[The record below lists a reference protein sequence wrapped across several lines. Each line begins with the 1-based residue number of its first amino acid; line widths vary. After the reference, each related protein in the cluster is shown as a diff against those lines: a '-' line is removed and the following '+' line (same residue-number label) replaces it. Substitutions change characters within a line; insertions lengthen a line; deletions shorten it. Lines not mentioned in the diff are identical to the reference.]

1 MRTFCSACLLFVLC
15 FHALA
20 QEGKQ
25 IDSLK
30 HALRN
35 SPSDSVSD
43 LAYASLINSYYG
55 AARYDSVLNVGSRYI
70 HFLSAYH
77 NKYPIGYIQNLIG
90 NIFCM
95 RGNYTEAMA
104 YYFSSLKSHE
114 KLDNKE
120 GIGQA
125 YGNLGM
131 IYGIKHEMNK
141 SLDYYKKASQ
151 LLETTKDTINLA
163 NMLNNIGNIYFNND
177 NTKALAYFTRSLR
190 LREAVNDRKGVS
202 ASLLQLSD
210 IYEQWGKTDSSQQL
224 RFKALAISEAA
235 DDKFG
240 IASLGLAIGETF
252 LKQRN
257 YKGAE
262 SYLNKAAAMSVV
274 NEDLGT
280 TKQVNECRSRLYE
293 ALGKYELA
301 LKYYKAFIAARDS
314 LTNEENTKKAVRLE
328 MDYEFDKKQAAAKL
342 EQEKKEAMALTEK
355 RRQEIVIWSVCGIL
369 VLALAFAVFAYRSYI
384 EKQKINIEI
393 TKQKHVIEEKQK
405 EIVDSIVYARRIQRA
420 LITSESY
427 IARQLDRLSGTS
439 KSS

>member
-1 MRTFCSACLLFVLC
+1 
-15 FHALA
+15 
-20 QEGKQ
+20 
-25 IDSLK
+25 
-30 HALRN
+30 
-35 SPSDSVSD
+35 
-43 LAYASLINSYYG
+43 
-55 AARYDSVLNVGSRYI
+55 
-70 HFLSAYH
+70 
-77 NKYPIGYIQNLIG
+77 
-90 NIFCM
+90 
-95 RGNYTEAMA
+95 
-104 YYFSSLKSHE
+104 
-114 KLDNKE
+114 
-120 GIGQA
+120 IGQA